1 MVYLRCYEGEGGR
14 EKIYTLGSSSRL
26 LFGRQGEVEINDS
39 LASRKHFVITRDNCK
54 LKIQDLK
61 STHGTF
67 VNDDKL
73 EAGGSR
79 GLQNGDIITVGSKVV
94 TYQVCAEEIK
104 DIGAYKQLAQRQS
117 AAEGKASMLRQAPPP
132 PPPRY
137 RETGHKKR
145 GRVDDAAQ
153 EVGREYKKRKD
164 GRKHDQQLEGGL
176 MSTRLDGPRPVQ
188 QMQIS
193 AINPNLHLSKI

>member
-104 DIGAYKQLAQRQS
+104 DIGAYKQLAQR
-117 AAEGKASMLRQAPPP
+117 
-132 PPPRY
+132 
-137 RETGHKKR
+137 ETGHKKR